1 MQGKLWVILDE
12 NLEFINAKY
21 VYFGILQVYLGDHL
35 FKEKCVKMKDIK
47 QFLIKPTKKDKFPKN
62 IILFYFN
69 GQCVYYNYA
78 TYDQDGLVLQET
90 KFENQNFLV
99 NAIKKNM
106 FKAKL
111 WIVGSSMYEMLCW
124 QGLFNQIELGLVK
137 LPKKINDDGIE
148 VLSQALVT
156 NEPTIIDLIV
166 NKQKVHCVDL
176 LNWGITKVESLS
188 DCCMKLQ
195 QWFSLIKTN
204 RMGSAQDTAA
214 GQGLTRYKRRDLPE
228 YPIFAHQVM
237 EVRKLER
244 ESWYAGRCEAD
255 ELGLIKDERWHFDR
269 KSQYAN
275 FGLTKKFPTRLVDY
289 SFDEKCKS
297 GNTDISIIKK
307 HLDCG
312 LQVIAKVELE
322 LDLPMFPLRIDNI
335 TIFPTGNLITVLA
348 YPELYLAIIN
358 CKVKRI
364 FEWSLYECDYIFK
377 KNSEW
382 FIEARRK
389 LDEQGLSEMAGSLKL
404 SQNSG
409 YGNIGRRKRKW
420 IDFNKVTD
428 IRWGERVGRHPKTGE
443 ICMFRYIDGVNQY
456 LDMTGEPD
464 TSIPSI
470 PSTMFSYG
478 RVDMWHLICKAG
490 IGNQSYKDTDGII
503 VNRKGK
509 ENLLTL
515 EHNLPARPGEL
526 VIREYSH
533 DEVFKD
539 KSIDIRGVK
548 HYRFGD
554 TWRQA
559 GVPSNATRDMFGNVV
574 FDQNTPFDI
583 SLRMSNPFIFKSDS
597 IKRNWKEIYK
607 HGRIFNGNK
616 VAPFEAYIYKDK
628 KTGQERTGIK

>member
-1 MQGKLWVILDE
+1 MK
-12 NLEFINAKY
+12 
-21 VYFGILQVYLGDHL
+21 
-35 FKEKCVKMKDIK
+35 KEEIER
-47 QFLIKPTKKDKFPKN
+47 FRIKPTKQDKFPKN

-69 GQCVYYNYA
+69 GECVYYNYA
-78 TYDQDGLVLQET
+78 TYGEEGLILQET
-90 KFENQNFLV
+90 QIQGKNFLTNV
-99 NAIKKNM
+99 IKKNM

-111 WIVGSSMYEMLCW
+111 WIIGSSMYEMLCW
-124 QGLFNQIELGLVK
+124 QGLYNQIDLGVVK
-137 LPKKINDDGIE
+137 IPKKINKEGVE
-148 VLSQALVT
+148 VLAQALVT

-176 LNWGITKVESLS
+176 LNWGITKIYSLA

-204 RMGSAQDTAA
+204 GMGSAKDTAA
-214 GQGLTRYKRRDLPE
+214 GQGLNRFRRRDLPE

-244 ESWYAGRCEAD
+244 ESWYGGRCEAD
-255 ELGLIKDERWHFDR
+255 ELGLIKEERWHFDR

-289 SFDEKCKS
+289 FFDEKSKS

-312 LQVIAKVELE
+312 LQIIAKVEIQS
-322 LDLPMFPLRIDNI
+322 DLPMFPLRHENI
-335 TIFPTGNLITVLA
+335 TIFPIGNFITFLSS
-348 YPELYLAIIN
+348 PELYLAIIN
-358 CKVKRI
+358 CKVKRV
-364 FEWSLYECDYIFK
+364 FEWSLYDCNYIFK

-382 FIEARRK
+382 FLETRRK
-389 LDEQGLSEMAGSLKL
+389 LDEQGLSEMAGPIKL

-420 IDFNKVTD
+420 IDFDKVTD
-428 IRWGERVGRHPKTGE
+428 IRWGERIGRHPKTGE

-456 LDMTGEPD
+456 LDMTEEPD
-464 TSIPSI
+464 TSMPAIPSV
-470 PSTMFSYG
+470 MFSYG
-478 RVDMWHLICKAG
+478 RVDMWDLICKAG

-503 VNRKGK
+503 VNRQGRD
-509 ENLLTL
+509 NLLTL
-515 EHNLPARPGEL
+515 EHHLPARPGEL
-526 VIREYSH
+526 VVREYSNY
-533 DEVFKD
+533 ESFKD

-554 TWRQA
+554 TWRQS
-559 GVPSNATRDMFGNVV
+559 GVPSNATRDMFGNVI
-574 FDQNTPFDI
+574 FDLNTPFDM
-583 SLRMSNPFIFKSDS
+583 SLRMSKPFIFNKDS

-607 HGRIFNGNK
+607 HGRIVNGNK
-616 VAPFEAYIYKDK
+616 VVPFKAYIYRDK
-628 KTGQERTGIK
+628 KTGEERTVIK